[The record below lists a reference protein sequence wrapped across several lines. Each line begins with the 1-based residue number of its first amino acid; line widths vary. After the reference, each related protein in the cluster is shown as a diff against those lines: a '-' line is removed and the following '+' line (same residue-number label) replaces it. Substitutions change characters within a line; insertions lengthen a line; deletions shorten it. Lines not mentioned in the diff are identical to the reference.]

1 MITTNHGLLELGWN
15 EQTIEQN
22 TYLEYT
28 NVIANPLLLVLSYT
42 LGNPGDVSDFL
53 RIFLAFMLTSRAFD
67 KTYLFP

>member
-22 TYLEYT
+22 AYLEYT

-42 LGNPGDVSDFL
+42 LGNPSDVSDFL
-53 RIFLAFMLTSRAFD
+53 R
-67 KTYLFP
+67 KY